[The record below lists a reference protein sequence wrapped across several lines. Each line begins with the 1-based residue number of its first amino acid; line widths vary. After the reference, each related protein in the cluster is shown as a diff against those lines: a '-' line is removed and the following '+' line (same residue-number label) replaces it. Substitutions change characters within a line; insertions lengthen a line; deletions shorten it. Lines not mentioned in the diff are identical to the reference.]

1 MSGGPGSIWAFLIL
15 TSLLLGTISSNA
27 QSVPEGWHI
36 AGSRPSDYTAGTIG
50 DAGCHGKASAYLAS
64 REGASD
70 GFGTLM
76 QTFSAEQ
83 FLGKQVRMTGFVRAE
98 SVEGRA
104 GLWMRVDGKER
115 ASLSF
120 DNMQLRPITGTMPW
134 QRYEIVLDV
143 PAESASISFGILLGG
158 KGKVYVDDFS
168 FDKVALSV
176 ETTRIAKRLP
186 ATPVNLAF
194 ER

>member
-1 MSGGPGSIWAFLIL
+1 MSGGPGSIWAFRIL
-15 TSLLLGTISSNA
+15 TTLLLGTISSNA

-50 DAGCHGKASAYLAS
+50 DARCHGKASAYLAS
-64 REGASD
+64 REGTSD

-104 GLWMRVDGKER
+104 GLWMRVDGTER

-120 DNMQLRPITGTMPW
+120 DNMQQAPIRGTMPW

-168 FDKVALSV
+168 FEEVAPSV